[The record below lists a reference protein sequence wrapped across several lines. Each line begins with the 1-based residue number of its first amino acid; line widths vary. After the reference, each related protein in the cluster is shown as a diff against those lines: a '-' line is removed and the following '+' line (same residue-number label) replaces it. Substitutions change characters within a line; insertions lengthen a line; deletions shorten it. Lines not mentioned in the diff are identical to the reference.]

1 MLLLADMIQE
11 FLFRL
16 PFPFPVALISSN
28 RGKKESCSLRKGGR
42 VSKGKLFHFSRAA
55 AEGKKRWYR
64 TEGKIRQTSS
74 IIDSVHLRVPLCTF
88 NKVWRIPLPRCR
100 SGFPRSGA
108 GSVTGTQRIRNIAS
122 SIPSSSLSSA
132 SSPFSGVPSS
142 SSLLPT
148 SNNSFEGLLLSSSSS
163 PPPQG
168 VIYDRGEGSFIEK
181 VSSALFFLLLFTEKQ
196 QVLPK

>member
-1 MLLLADMIQE
+1 MCE
-11 FLFRL
+11 
-16 PFPFPVALISSN
+16 
-28 RGKKESCSLRKGGR
+28 GEGYRKGNSFISPGQQR
-42 VSKGKLFHFSRAA
+42 RG
-55 AEGKKRWYR
+55 EIRWYR
-64 TEGKIRQTSS
+64 TEGQIRQTSS
-74 IIDSVHLRVPLCTF
+74 ITDSVHLSLPLCTC

-122 SIPSSSLSSA
+122 NIPSSSLSSA

-163 PPPQG
+163 RGYIRQG
-168 VIYDRGEGSFIEK
+168 RGE
-181 VSSALFFLLLFTEKQ
+181 LH
-196 QVLPK
+196 